1 MATSNRNRPVDQA
14 GKLHWGLI
22 ALAIVITLAIIAL
35 ASNVN
40 NMRAEKAGPAK
51 PDRDRIFDN
60 LKSAD

>member
-1 MATSNRNRPVDQA
+1 MATSNKDRRVESV

-22 ALAIVITLAIIAL
+22 ALAILITLAIIAL
-35 ASNVN
+35 ANHVN
-40 NMRAEKAGPAK
+40 NIRAEKAGPPK